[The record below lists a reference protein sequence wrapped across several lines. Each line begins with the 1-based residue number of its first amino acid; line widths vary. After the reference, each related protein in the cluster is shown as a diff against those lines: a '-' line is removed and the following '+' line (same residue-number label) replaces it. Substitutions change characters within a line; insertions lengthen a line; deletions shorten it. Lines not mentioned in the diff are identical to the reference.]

1 MKQFVADNGILGFL
15 ELLSGMLGRAVIHIG
30 VKDVDHGDLTL
41 NEGVIRI
48 NVFVGFSNG
57 GANAVVGEVG
67 ERGIGKIANGNN
79 GGVIFLGNS
88 CDLQNTLG
96 SSGRRYSEQNI
107 VVLHLNR
114 LHFCKDNI
122 LFAGTGRLQ
131 SEELGIGI
139 LSGYRRS
146 SKTDE
151 VDLFSFFNQRDDFFY
166 GVLLQY

>member
-15 ELLSGMLGRAVIHIG
+15 ELLSGMLGGTVIHIG
-30 VKDVDHGDLTL
+30 VKNIDHGDLTL

-57 GANAVVGEVG
+57 GANTVVGEVG

-88 CDLQNTLG
+88 RDLQNALG

-114 LHFCKDNI
+114 LHFCKNDI
-122 LFAGTGRLQ
+122 FFAGTGW
-131 SEELGIGI
+131 
-139 LSGYRRS
+139 
-146 SKTDE
+146 
-151 VDLFSFFNQRDDFFY
+151 F
-166 GVLLQY
+166 